1 MRALLKSQILKS
13 VWQFGQPEQSFHR
26 SHRLLYS
33 PIFKQYEAVSRG
45 EQPLPEYFNFAKDVL
60 DKWSQIEKDGKKA
73 FNPAL
78 WWINGRGGEVRW
90 SFEELG
96 IRSRK
101 VANLLLDQCALR
113 RGDRI
118 LVVLPRIPEWWLLT
132 VACIRTGIILI
143 PGISQ
148 LTAKDMQYRLQAS
161 KAKCIVTTDALAPA
175 VDSIANECP
184 FLQTKLLVSSGEGER
199 DGWLSFNALF
209 KDAAASHSCA
219 ETKLHD
225 PMMIYFTS
233 GTSGA
238 PKMAELSQG
247 SLGFRSILGKRL
259 WLDLT
264 PSDIMW
270 STVDTG
276 WIVAALGTVFG
287 PWVFGSCIF
296 IHNLEQVQ
304 SATILN
310 TLSRFPIT
318 TFLSVPTMYRMLVKD
333 DLTSYKFLSLQHCIS
348 GGEPLNPEVAEQWKN
363 KTGLAIHEVYG
374 QTEAGIICSTS
385 KQMKVKPGSMGKAF
399 PPYDVQIIDEEGN
412 ILPPGQDG
420 EIAIR
425 VKPKR
430 PLGLFSRYVDNP
442 EKTAATERG
451 EFYVTGDRGVMDQD
465 RYIRFVGRADD
476 LMTSSGYRIG
486 PFDIEN
492 ALLEHPAVAE
502 AAAVSSPD
510 ALRGEVVKAFVV
522 LSPTYTLKNKEDL
535 TVELQEHVK
544 KVTAPYKY
552 PRKAST
558 ARKQRCSKIG
568 SWDQQWKL
576 QQLFLSTR
584 NHTVRMPIKEMKDK
598 CTS

>member
-510 ALRGEVVKAFVV
+510 ALRGEMEFV
-522 LSPTYTLKNKEDL
+522 
-535 TVELQEHVK
+535 
-544 KVTAPYKY
+544 
-552 PRKAST
+552 
-558 ARKQRCSKIG
+558 
-568 SWDQQWKL
+568 
-576 QQLFLSTR
+576 QQLPKTTTGKIKR
-584 NHTVRMPIKEMKDK
+584 NELRDREWGRI
-598 CTS
+598 

>member
-184 FLQTKLLVSSGEGER
+184 FLQTKLLVSSGE
-199 DGWLSFNALF
+199 
-209 KDAAASHSCA
+209 ASLTVHSCA

-374 QTEAGIICSTS
+374 QTEAVGSIYFQSG
-385 KQMKVKPGSMGKAF
+385 MKVKPGSMGKAF

-552 PRKAST
+552 PRKMEFV
-558 ARKQRCSKIG
+558 
-568 SWDQQWKL
+568 
-576 QQLFLSTR
+576 QQLPKTTTGKIKR
-584 NHTVRMPIKEMKDK
+584 NELRDREWGRI
-598 CTS
+598 